1 MKRIENA
8 IETIIFSSR
17 WILAPFYLGLVVT
30 IAILLV
36 KFFHEFLNM
45 LTHFLVSTESEVVL
59 SILTLV
65 DMSLVAN
72 LLLIVIFAGYENF
85 VSKIDV
91 AVHNTDR
98 PKWMGT
104 VNYAGLK
111 MKLIA
116 SIVAISAVE
125 LLKSFVNV
133 AASDNRELAW
143 KVGIHVALLFSGIMF
158 ALMDR
163 IAEET
168 DRK

>member
-1 MKRIENA
+1 MKKLESA
-8 IETIIFSSR
+8 IEAIIYGSR
-17 WILAPFYLGLVVT
+17 WILTPFYLGIIV
-30 IAILLV
+30 AILILLI
-36 KFFHEFLNM
+36 KFLHEFLNM
-45 LTHFLVSTESEVVL
+45 LTHFLVSTENEVVL

-72 LLLIVIFAGYENF
+72 LLLIVTFAGYENF
-85 VSKIDV
+85 VSKIDC
-91 AVHNTDR
+91 AKGEDR
-98 PKWMGT
+98 PEWMGK

-116 SIVAISAVE
+116 SIVAISAIE

-143 KVGIHVALLFSGIMF
+143 KVGIHVVLLFSGILF

>member
-8 IETIIFSSR
+8 IEKILFSSR

-30 IAILLV
+30 IAILMV
-36 KFFHEFLNM
+36 KFFHEFLHM

-72 LLLIVIFAGYENF
+72 LLLIVTFAGYENF
-85 VSKIDV
+85 ISKIDV
-91 AVHNTDR
+91 AVHNADR

-143 KVGIHVALLFSGIMF
+143 KVGIHVVLLISGIMF